1 MERELRGNAGG
12 QPFSDLR
19 AAHAGVENVV
29 ALCDVD
35 WARGAGGFA
44 AFPNAA
50 DLKTGDEIHDPVAG
64 VFDSAISHQGER
76 IALSEYRRQR

>member
-50 DLKTGDEIHDPVAG
+50 DLKTSDEIHDPVAG
-64 VFDSAISHQGER
+64 VFDSAISHKGER